1 MRRTRRSSLPRRW
14 SFLFF
19 PIDVDGTILSPLPN
33 DCQEECPR
41 GSLHPVEHLKHCA
54 ADAVYRGEILS
65 DLSNAISSCFTHWA
79 IAHGAGSEDT
89 AIEDNW
95 PQSRYRAPI
104 ANRWLRPRT

>member
-19 PIDVDGTILSPLPN
+19 PIDVDGAILSPLPN

-79 IAHGAGSEDT
+79 IAHGRRVK
-89 AIEDNW
+89 IF
-95 PQSRYRAPI
+95 
-104 ANRWLRPRT
+104 NRVGYKGRPRAAFNEERAK